1 MPRERSEDGDCNAI
15 ARLIKDF
22 CSCSENATWSPEM
35 TSDRRKGPLLKSEL
49 TNMSAM
55 RRRIISIAKR
65 KNKEVPEPP
74 KLTYGTTFQKNSD
87 TLTSNLVNTTISS
100 QSSTLRRNIDNFLLS
115 RRMFALEEDIYEK
128 PIQVKTPTC
137 GENWSLSKAWRNNNS
152 DFFNRS
158 PTLDSSRLIERNYTQ
173 LERIDEI
180 PQRKKRNKKMK
191 EQIRYDRNIKRHIRI
206 RVMLSLR
213 MRRYMKRRMK
223 KPGLQASQNV
233 NVPPRRFPR
242 GASVTSS
249 FGTRSYR
256 SVMTDKLGDGAV
268 LFDIYE
274 ARNSTMELCHDYE
287 EDLDTLQIA
296 LRAGNFRSG
305 RLAVEGWWCGRAM
318 PGAGGR
324 ANNGALA
331 LHYAAARGCLDCV
344 RLLTNTTPDVSANTA
359 MDNDVTPVYL
369 AAQEGHL
376 AVLKYLV
383 LEAGGRLDAR
393 ARDGMLPIH
402 AAAQTGC
409 LDCVKWMI
417 VERGVDPNARDG
429 DGATPLHFAASRGHL
444 STVRWLLRHGARL
457 HLDRHGKSPINDAAE
472 NHHLECLNVL
482 VAAGA
487 AGADN
492 KQLSS
497 YKAIHSCACAPGEAR
512 CALPNCINMNGTR
525 SPFYL
530 HAPERERRN
539 SVQERR
545 GSLPSTVGSVS
556 SARSGPAD
564 GLYVNPMQRATSTTV
579 THHSSSGEES
589 SACSASDADNTASGW
604 FLHNNNNSSGAP
616 AALYQRVRDL
626 FHTRSP
632 GPRVPAEGQEAPA
645 MTGSRQSEEPDDS
658 IMTVKAEIHGS
669 AEATTAQE
677 QSDSDSGAEATRRD
691 HHYEDI
697 YVPREEHQRRR
708 SSSRDSGS
716 HSRPGSAALVV
727 DYNTKDNT
735 DTASKAYEEVSSPV
749 SEAQTKSSIAT
760 KLAALTHKAQNFAS
774 RLSSAAGSRRASVS
788 DEATVVQAASAS
800 SGVSS
805 GGSSGDE
812 APPPPPPPPAPP
824 APPPP
829 VVLEE
834 PALKPSELRGRLAG
848 RRGSAASADDDRP
861 RGPNLVN
868 KQAVLPFV
876 PPAFPHNAPDRLIKP
891 SEYLK
896 TITAPCKRDDS
907 AAEARPPPPPPVP
920 ADNVPPP
927 PPQPPVTAHQPLAA
941 ISSAELSA
949 VRLRTP
955 ATKTLSAPPPARSVS
970 LQCLPS
976 AAEIYKNAK
985 TDLIE
990 ELKMSKDIT
999 GIKKLKVERARR
1011 ESLQDKETF
1020 TEFTKRFTAENFV
1033 EQRCAQVPERDAA
1046 GNVIPAW
1053 KRQMLARRAAEK
1065 ARKDLEKELAGEAE
1079 RRRAAAVPAWKRQLL
1094 QRREEAE
1101 NRLRNSLYT
1110 PKVEETNGQ
1119 PNGEW
1124 RSYPSGTQRAVSID
1138 NISMCYDTPAQPMRA
1153 PSEAKLSSDHCNGHT
1168 TTNGKH
1174 EEEEEKAKII
1184 PWRAQLRKTNSK
1196 LNLLE

>member
-1 MPRERSEDGDCNAI
+1 MPKDTSENCTAI

-22 CSCSENATWSPEM
+22 CSCSENGAWSPDM
-35 TSDRRKGPLLKSEL
+35 TSDKRKGPFLKSEL

-65 KNKEVPEPP
+65 KHRELIPEPP
-74 KLTYGTTFQKNSD
+74 KLYDEKKSE
-87 TLTSNLVNTTISS
+87 TLTSNLINTTLSS
-100 QSSTLRRNIDNFLLS
+100 QNSTLRRNIDSFLQS

-128 PIQVKTPTC
+128 PIQPYSNSLC
-137 GENWSLSKAWRNNNS
+137 GENWSLSKAWKISNADFYNS
-152 DFFNRS
+152 PS
-158 PTLDSSRLIERNYTQ
+158 PDSNKLLDRNYSY
-173 LERIDEI
+173 LERIDEV
-180 PQRKKRNKKMK
+180 PKKKREKRYK
-191 EQIRYDRNIKRHIRI
+191 EQLRYDRNIKRHIRI

-213 MRRYMKRRMK
+213 MRRYMKRRLR
-223 KPGLQASQNV
+223 KPYLNMNTQNV

-242 GASVTSS
+242 GSSVTSS

-256 SVMTDKLGDGAV
+256 SVMRDKLGDGAV
-268 LFDIYE
+268 LFDVHE

-287 EDLDTLQIA
+287 EDLDTLDIA

-305 RLAVEGWWCGRAM
+305 RLAVEGWCCARGM
-318 PGAGGR
+318 PAQGGR

-344 RLLTNTTPDVSANTA
+344 RLLANTTPDVSANTA

-444 STVRWLLRHGARL
+444 TTVRWLLRHGARL

-487 AGADN
+487 AGAD
-492 KQLSS
+492 KQLAS
-497 YKAIHSCACAPGEAR
+497 YKAVHSCACTPGEAR
-512 CALPNCINMNGTR
+512 CALPNCINANGSR

-530 HAPERERRN
+530 HAPERERRS

-545 GSLPSTVGSVS
+545 GSLPSTVGSIS

-564 GLYVNPMQRATSTTV
+564 GLYVNPMQRGTSASV
-579 THHSSSGEES
+579 THHSSSGEDS
-589 SACSASDADNTASGW
+589 SACSASDADTGNPSGW
-604 FLHNNNNSSGAP
+604 FLHGNQPSSAGAP

-632 GPRVPAEGQEAPA
+632 GPRVPAEGQEAP
-645 MTGSRQSEEPDDS
+645 T
-658 IMTVKAEIHGS
+658 MTVKAEVHGS
-669 AEATTAQE
+669 TEVAHEH
-677 QSDSDSGAEATRRD
+677 SDSDSGAEATRRD

-697 YVPREEHQRRR
+697 YMPREEQRQRRR

-727 DYNTKDNT
+727 DYTAKDN
-735 DTASKAYEEVSSPV
+735 SNENPIKAYEEVTP
-749 SEAQTKSSIAT
+749 AQEPQGKSTIAT

-788 DEATVVQAASAS
+788 EDPVVVASNS

-834 PALKPSELRGRLAG
+834 PVVRPSEFRGRLG
-848 RRGSAASADDDRP
+848 RRGSAASADDERP
-861 RGPNLVN
+861 RPNLVN
-868 KQAVLPFV
+868 KQPALPFV

-896 TITAPCKRDDS
+896 TITAPCKRDDA

-920 ADNVPPP
+920 DNVPPP
-927 PPQPPVTAHQPLAA
+927 PPQPPLSHQPLAA

-955 ATKTLSAPPPARSVS
+955 ATKTMSAPPPARSVS

-976 AAEIYKNAK
+976 AAENYRSAK

-1033 EQRCAQVPERDAA
+1033 DQGCPQVPERDAS

-1065 ARKDLEKELAGEAE
+1065 ARRDLERELAGEAE

-1101 NRLRNSLYT
+1101 NRLRQSLYT
-1110 PKVEETNGQ
+1110 PKVEDPNVT
-1119 PNGEW
+1119 PLNGEW
-1124 RSYPSGTQRAVSID
+1124 RAYPSGAQRAVSID
-1138 NISMCYDTPAQPMRA
+1138 NITLCYDTPAQPTRA
-1153 PSEAKLSSDHCNGHT
+1153 PSEAKLTSDHCNGHST
-1168 TTNGKH
+1168 PNGKH
-1174 EEEEEKAKII
+1174 EEEDESAKII

>member
-1 MPRERSEDGDCNAI
+1 MTLNNTHPPYNRVTSKGFFGKKSKKTKKYAKMKSGTYAGRER
-15 ARLIKDF
+15 
-22 CSCSENATWSPEM
+22 
-35 TSDRRKGPLLKSEL
+35 
-49 TNMSAM
+49 
-55 RRRIISIAKR
+55 
-65 KNKEVPEPP
+65 
-74 KLTYGTTFQKNSD
+74 
-87 TLTSNLVNTTISS
+87 
-100 QSSTLRRNIDNFLLS
+100 
-115 RRMFALEEDIYEK
+115 
-128 PIQVKTPTC
+128 
-137 GENWSLSKAWRNNNS
+137 
-152 DFFNRS
+152 
-158 PTLDSSRLIERNYTQ
+158 
-173 LERIDEI
+173 
-180 PQRKKRNKKMK
+180 
-191 EQIRYDRNIKRHIRI
+191 
-206 RVMLSLR
+206 
-213 MRRYMKRRMK
+213 
-223 KPGLQASQNV
+223 
-233 NVPPRRFPR
+233 
-242 GASVTSS
+242 
-249 FGTRSYR
+249 
-256 SVMTDKLGDGAV
+256 
-268 LFDIYE
+268 
-274 ARNSTMELCHDYE
+274 
-287 EDLDTLQIA
+287 
-296 LRAGNFRSG
+296 
-305 RLAVEGWWCGRAM
+305 
-318 PGAGGR
+318 
-324 ANNGALA
+324 
-331 LHYAAARGCLDCV
+331 
-344 RLLTNTTPDVSANTA
+344 ANTA

-487 AGADN
+487 GADS
-492 KQLSS
+492 KQLSA
-497 YKAIHSCACAPGEAR
+497 YKAVHSCACTPGDAR
-512 CALPNCINMNGTR
+512 CALPNCINANSPR

-530 HAPERERRN
+530 HAPERERR
-539 SVQERR
+539 
-545 GSLPSTVGSVS
+545 GSLPSTIGSIS

-564 GLYVNPMQRATSTTV
+564 GLYVNPMQRATSTSA

-589 SACSASDADNTASGW
+589 SACSASDADTGNAGGW
-604 FLHNNNNSSGAP
+604 FLHGSTNSGAP

-632 GPRVPAEGQEAPA
+632 GPRVPAEGQEAP
-645 MTGSRQSEEPDDS
+645 T
-658 IMTVKAEIHGS
+658 MTVKAEVHG
-669 AEATTAQE
+669 ATETTTVPE

-697 YVPREEHQRRR
+697 YMPREEQQRRR

-727 DYNTKDNT
+727 DYTAKDNN
-735 DTASKAYEEVSSPV
+735 DISSKAYEEVSPAV
-749 SEAQTKSSIAT
+749 EAQTKSTIAT

-774 RLSSAAGSRRASVS
+774 RISSAAGSRRASVS
-788 DEATVVQAASAS
+788 DEAAVVQTSASAS

-824 APPPP
+824 APPAPP
-829 VVLEE
+829 HKVLEE
-834 PALKPSELRGRLAG
+834 PALRPSELRGRLAG
-848 RRGSAASADDDRP
+848 RRGSIADDDRP

-868 KQAVLPFV
+868 KQPALPFI
-876 PPAFPHNAPDRLIKP
+876 PPAFPNNAPDRLIKP

-920 ADNVPPP
+920 SDPVPPP
-927 PPQPPVTAHQPLAA
+927 PPQPPATNAQPLAA

-976 AAEIYKNAK
+976 AAENYRSAK

-999 GIKKLKVERARR
+999 GIKKMKVERARR

-1033 EQRCAQVPERDAA
+1033 DQVPERDAA

-1065 ARKDLEKELAGEAE
+1065 ARRDLERELAGEAE
-1079 RRRAAAVPAWKRQLL
+1079 RRRAAAVPVWKRQLL

-1101 NRLRNSLYT
+1101 NRLRQSLYT
-1110 PKVEETNGQ
+1110 PKVEETNGSNGT
-1119 PNGEW
+1119 NGEW
-1124 RSYPSGTQRAVSID
+1124 RAYPSGTQRAVSID
-1138 NISMCYDTPAQPMRA
+1138 NISLCYDTPAQPARA
-1153 PSEAKLSSDHCNGHT
+1153 PSEAKLSSDHCNGHA
-1168 TTNGKH
+1168 TNCKH
-1174 EEEEEKAKII
+1174 DDDNAESAKII

>member
-1 MPRERSEDGDCNAI
+1 MWYIIVALF
-15 ARLIKDF
+15 LIWLLEHF
-22 CSCSENATWSPEM
+22 
-35 TSDRRKGPLLKSEL
+35 RRKQ
-49 TNMSAM
+49 AQ
-55 RRRIISIAKR
+55 
-65 KNKEVPEPP
+65 PP
-74 KLTYGTTFQKNSD
+74 HH
-87 TLTSNLVNTTISS
+87 
-100 QSSTLRRNIDNFLLS
+100 
-115 RRMFALEEDIYEK
+115 
-128 PIQVKTPTC
+128 TC
-137 GENWSLSKAWRNNNS
+137 
-152 DFFNRS
+152 
-158 PTLDSSRLIERNYTQ
+158 Q
-173 LERIDEI
+173 
-180 PQRKKRNKKMK
+180 M
-191 EQIRYDRNIKRHIRI
+191 
-206 RVMLSLR
+206 
-213 MRRYMKRRMK
+213 
-223 KPGLQASQNV
+223 
-233 NVPPRRFPR
+233 
-242 GASVTSS
+242 
-249 FGTRSYR
+249 
-256 SVMTDKLGDGAV
+256 
-268 LFDIYE
+268 
-274 ARNSTMELCHDYE
+274 
-287 EDLDTLQIA
+287 
-296 LRAGNFRSG
+296 SG

-318 PGAGGR
+318 PHAHGR

-344 RLLTNTTPDVSANTA
+344 RLLANTTPDVSANTA

-444 STVRWLLRHGARL
+444 TTVRWLLRHGARL

-472 NHHLECLNVL
+472 NHHLDCLNVL

-487 AGADN
+487 AGADS

-497 YKAIHSCACAPGEAR
+497 YKAVHSCACTPGDAR
-512 CALPNCINMNGTR
+512 CALPNCINANGTR

-530 HAPERERRN
+530 HAPERERRG
-539 SVQERR
+539 SVAERR
-545 GSLPSTVGSVS
+545 GSLPSTPIGSIS
-556 SARSGPAD
+556 SSRSGPAD
-564 GLYVNPMQRATSTTV
+564 GLYVNPMQRASTTV
-579 THHSSSGEES
+579 THHSSSGEDS
-589 SACSASDADNTASGW
+589 SACSASDADASNASGW
-604 FLHNNNNSSGAP
+604 YLHNATPTPNAP

-632 GPRVPAEGQEAPA
+632 GPRVPAEGQEAPV
-645 MTGSRQSEEPDDS
+645 
-658 IMTVKAEIHGS
+658 MTVKAEIHGS
-669 AEATTAQE
+669 EAPTVPE

-697 YVPREEHQRRR
+697 YMPKEETRQRR

-716 HSRPGSAALVV
+716 HSRPGSAALIV
-727 DYNTKDNT
+727 DYTTKEGIDSI
-735 DTASKAYEEVSSPV
+735 SKAYEEVSPAPESH
-749 SEAQTKSSIAT
+749 AKSTIAT

-774 RLSSAAGSRRASVS
+774 RLSSAAGSRRASVT
-788 DEATVVQAASAS
+788 EETTIVQASAS

-812 APPPPPPPPAPP
+812 APPPPPPPPPP
-824 APPPP
+824 A
-829 VVLEE
+829 VLEE
-834 PALKPSELRGRLAG
+834 PALKPSELRSRLA
-848 RRGSAASADDDRP
+848 RRGSASADEERP
-861 RGPNLVN
+861 RGLNLVN

-896 TITAPCKRDDS
+896 TITAPCKRDDA
-907 AAEARPPPPPPVP
+907 AAEARPPPPP
-920 ADNVPPP
+920 ALSDNAPPPP
-927 PPQPPVTAHQPLAA
+927 PPQPPMTAAQPLAA
-941 ISSAELSA
+941 ISSAELCA
-949 VRLRTP
+949 VRLRAP
-955 ATKTLSAPPPARSVS
+955 AAKTLSAPPPARSVS

-976 AAEIYKNAK
+976 AAENYKSVK
-985 TDLIE
+985 IDLIE

-999 GIKKLKVERARR
+999 GIKKMKVERARR

-1033 EQRCAQVPERDAA
+1033 DQGCPQVPERDAA

-1065 ARKDLEKELAGEAE
+1065 ARRDLERELAGEAE

-1094 QRREEAE
+1094 ARREEAE
-1101 NRLRNSLYT
+1101 NRLRQTLYT
-1110 PKVEETNGQ
+1110 PKVEETNGT
-1119 PNGEW
+1119 NGEW
-1124 RSYPSGTQRAVSID
+1124 RAYPNGTQRAVSID
-1138 NISMCYDTPAQPMRA
+1138 NITLCYDTPSQPVRA
-1153 PSEAKLSSDHCNGHT
+1153 PSEAKLSTEHCNGEYCL
-1168 TTNGKH
+1168 TNGKH
-1174 EEEEEKAKII
+1174 EEDADAKII

>member
-22 CSCSENATWSPEM
+22 CSCSENGTWSPEM
-35 TSDRRKGPLLKSEL
+35 TTDRRKGPLLKSEL

-55 RRRIISIAKR
+55 RRRIISLAKR
-65 KNKEVPEPP
+65 KTKEVPEPP
-74 KLTYGTTFQKNSD
+74 KLTYGNTFQKSSE

-128 PIQVKTPTC
+128 PIVKTPTC

-158 PTLDSSRLIERNYTQ
+158 PTLDSHRLIERNHTQ

-180 PQRKKRNKKMK
+180 PHRKKRNKKMK
-191 EQIRYDRNIKRHIRI
+191 EQLRYDRNIKRHIRI

-223 KPGLQASQNV
+223 KPGLQAAQNV

-242 GASVTSS
+242 GTSITSS

-268 LFDIYE
+268 LFDIHE

-318 PGAGGR
+318 PGSGGR

-487 AGADN
+487 AGPDS

-497 YKAIHSCACAPGEAR
+497 YKAIHSCACTPGEAR
-512 CALPNCINMNGTR
+512 CALPNCINANGTR

-545 GSLPSTVGSVS
+545 GSLPSTVGSIS

-564 GLYVNPMQRATSTTV
+564 GLYVNPMRATSTSV

-589 SACSASDADNTASGW
+589 SACSASDADNSGGW
-604 FLHNNNNSSGAP
+604 FLHNNNTSSGAP

-645 MTGSRQSEEPDDS
+645 MT
-658 IMTVKAEIHGS
+658 VKAEIHGS
-669 AEATTAQE
+669 AEATTVQE

-727 DYNTKDNT
+727 DYSTKDST
-735 DTASKAYEEVSSPV
+735 DSASKAYEEVSPA

-774 RLSSAAGSRRASVS
+774 RISSAAGSRRASVS
-788 DEATVVQAASAS
+788 DEATVVTQAASAS

-824 APPPP
+824 APPAPPPP

-834 PALKPSELRGRLAG
+834 PALKPSEVRGRLAG

-927 PPQPPVTAHQPLAA
+927 PPQPPMSTNTHQPLAA

-1033 EQRCAQVPERDAA
+1033 EQVPERDAA

-1065 ARKDLEKELAGEAE
+1065 ARKDLERELAGEAE

-1101 NRLRNSLYT
+1101 SRLRNSLYT

-1124 RSYPSGTQRAVSID
+1124 RAYPSGTQRAVSID
-1138 NISMCYDTPAQPMRA
+1138 NISMCYDTPAQPLRA
-1153 PSEAKLSSDHCNGHT
+1153 PSEAKLSSDHCNGHST
-1168 TTNGKH
+1168 SNGKH
-1174 EEEEEKAKII
+1174 EDEEDEKAKII

>member
-1 MPRERSEDGDCNAI
+1 MTLNHQHPPYGRVASKLFGKKSKKKKYAKMKSGTYAGRER
-15 ARLIKDF
+15 
-22 CSCSENATWSPEM
+22 
-35 TSDRRKGPLLKSEL
+35 
-49 TNMSAM
+49 
-55 RRRIISIAKR
+55 
-65 KNKEVPEPP
+65 
-74 KLTYGTTFQKNSD
+74 
-87 TLTSNLVNTTISS
+87 
-100 QSSTLRRNIDNFLLS
+100 
-115 RRMFALEEDIYEK
+115 
-128 PIQVKTPTC
+128 
-137 GENWSLSKAWRNNNS
+137 
-152 DFFNRS
+152 
-158 PTLDSSRLIERNYTQ
+158 
-173 LERIDEI
+173 
-180 PQRKKRNKKMK
+180 
-191 EQIRYDRNIKRHIRI
+191 
-206 RVMLSLR
+206 
-213 MRRYMKRRMK
+213 
-223 KPGLQASQNV
+223 
-233 NVPPRRFPR
+233 
-242 GASVTSS
+242 
-249 FGTRSYR
+249 
-256 SVMTDKLGDGAV
+256 
-268 LFDIYE
+268 
-274 ARNSTMELCHDYE
+274 
-287 EDLDTLQIA
+287 
-296 LRAGNFRSG
+296 
-305 RLAVEGWWCGRAM
+305 
-318 PGAGGR
+318 
-324 ANNGALA
+324 
-331 LHYAAARGCLDCV
+331 
-344 RLLTNTTPDVSANTA
+344 ANTA

-444 STVRWLLRHGARL
+444 TTVRWLLRHGARL

-487 AGADN
+487 GASEG
-492 KQLSS
+492 KQLAT
-497 YKAIHSCACAPGEAR
+497 YKAVHSCACTPGDAR
-512 CALPNCINMNGTR
+512 CALPNCINAGSTR

-530 HAPERERRN
+530 HAPERERRP

-545 GSLPSTVGSVS
+545 GSLPSTVGSIS

-564 GLYVNPMQRATSTTV
+564 GLYVNPMQRATSTTA
-579 THHSSSGEES
+579 THHSSSGEDS
-589 SACSASDADNTASGW
+589 SACSASDADSANNGGW
-604 FLHNNNNSSGAP
+604 FLHGGSNNNSGAP

-632 GPRVPAEGQEAPA
+632 GPRVPAEGQEAP
-645 MTGSRQSEEPDDS
+645 T
-658 IMTVKAEIHGS
+658 MTVKAEVHGS
-669 AEATTAQE
+669 TEATTAPE
-677 QSDSDSGAEATRRD
+677 HSDSDSGAEARRG

-697 YVPREEHQRRR
+697 YIPREEQQRRR
-708 SSSRDSGS
+708 STSRDSGS

-727 DYNTKDNT
+727 DYTTKDNN
-735 DTASKAYEEVSSPV
+735 DTISKAYEEVSPV
-749 SEAQTKSSIAT
+749 VDPQAKSTIAT

-774 RLSSAAGSRRASVS
+774 RISSAAGSRRASVS
-788 DEATVVQAASAS
+788 DEAAVIQTSVSAS

-824 APPPP
+824 TPPVPPPA
-829 VVLEE
+829 VLEE
-834 PALKPSELRGRLAG
+834 PAIRPSELRGRLAG
-848 RRGSAASADDDRP
+848 RRGSAASEDERP

-868 KQAVLPFV
+868 KQPALPFV

-896 TITAPCKRDDS
+896 TITAPCKRDDT

-920 ADNVPPP
+920 NDGVPPP
-927 PPQPPVTAHQPLAA
+927 PPQPPAMAISQPLAA
-941 ISSAELSA
+941 ISTAELTA
-949 VRLRTP
+949 VRLRAP

-976 AAEIYKNAK
+976 AAENYRSAK

-999 GIKKLKVERARR
+999 GIKKMKVERARR

-1033 EQRCAQVPERDAA
+1033 DQIPERDAA

-1065 ARKDLEKELAGEAE
+1065 ARRDLERELAGEAE

-1101 NRLRNSLYT
+1101 NRLRQSLYT
-1110 PKVEETNGQ
+1110 PKVEETNCSNGTT
-1119 PNGEW
+1119 NGEW
-1124 RSYPSGTQRAVSID
+1124 RAYPSGTQRAVSID
-1138 NISMCYDTPAQPMRA
+1138 NISLCYDTPSHPVRA
-1153 PSEAKLSSDHCNGHT
+1153 PSEAKLTSDHCNGHSI
-1168 TTNGKH
+1168 TNGKH
-1174 EEEEEKAKII
+1174 EDDAEDESAKII

>member
-1 MPRERSEDGDCNAI
+1 MPKARSKNDNCNAI
-15 ARLIKDF
+15 ARIIKDF

-35 TSDRRKGPLLKSEL
+35 TTDKGRDPFLKSEL

-55 RRRIISIAKR
+55 RRRIMTIAKR
-65 KNKEVPEPP
+65 KNRDVTPEPP
-74 KLTYGTTFQKNSD
+74 KLHFDLDKKSE
-87 TLTSNLVNTTISS
+87 TLTSNLINATISS
-100 QSSTLRRNIDNFLLS
+100 QDSTIRRNIDNFLQS

-128 PIQVKTPTC
+128 PICTIKNSSC
-137 GENWSLSKAWRNNNS
+137 GENWSLSKAWKNNKG
-152 DFFNRS
+152 DFFHRS
-158 PTLDSSRLIERNYTQ
+158 PALDSRRLVDRNCNN
-173 LERIDEI
+173 LERIDEV
-180 PQRKKRNKKMK
+180 PRRKKREKKIK
-191 EQIRYDRNIKRHIRI
+191 EQLRYDRNIKRHIRI

-213 MRRYMKRRMK
+213 MRRYMKRRLR
-223 KPGLQASQNV
+223 KPQPQNV
-233 NVPPRRFPR
+233 SVPPRRFPR
-242 GASVTSS
+242 GSSINSS

-256 SVMTDKLGDGAV
+256 SVMTDKLGEGAV
-268 LFDIYE
+268 LFDIHE
-274 ARNSTMELCHDYE
+274 ARNSTMELCHDYG
-287 EDLDTLQIA
+287 EDLDTLDIA

-318 PGAGGR
+318 PAAGR

-417 VERGVDPNARDG
+417 VERAVDPNARDG

-487 AGADN
+487 AGADS
-492 KQLSS
+492 KQLAT
-497 YKAIHSCACAPGEAR
+497 YKAVHSCACTPGEVR
-512 CALPNCINMNGTR
+512 CALPNCINTSSTR

-530 HAPERERRN
+530 HAPEKERR
-539 SVQERR
+539 SAAERR
-545 GSLPSTVGSVS
+545 GSLPSTIGSIS
-556 SARSGPAD
+556 STRSGPAD
-564 GLYVNPMQRATSTTV
+564 GLYVNPMQRGTSTSA
-579 THHSSSGEES
+579 THNSSSGEES
-589 SACSASDADNTASGW
+589 SATVSDADTNNTGGW
-604 FLHNNNNSSGAP
+604 FLHGNSNSTGAP

-632 GPRVPAEGQEAPA
+632 GPRVPAEGQEAP
-645 MTGSRQSEEPDDS
+645 T
-658 IMTVKAEIHGS
+658 MTVKAEVHGS
-669 AEATTAQE
+669 TEVTTVPE

-697 YVPREEHQRRR
+697 YMARDDHQPRRR

-727 DYNTKDNT
+727 DYTTKDSCDIN
-735 DTASKAYEEVSSPV
+735 SKAYEEVSPV
-749 SEAQTKSSIAT
+749 IEAQTKSSIAT
-760 KLAALTHKAQNFAS
+760 KLAALTHKAQSFAS
-774 RLSSAAGSRRASVS
+774 RLSSSAGSRRPSITEEVI
-788 DEATVVQAASAS
+788 VQAASAS

-824 APPPP
+824 APPAPP
-829 VVLEE
+829 KVLEE
-834 PALKPSELRGRLAG
+834 PALRPSELRGRLAG
-848 RRGSAASADDDRP
+848 RRGSGCADDDRP

-868 KQAVLPFV
+868 KQPVLPFV

-896 TITAPCKRDDS
+896 TITAPCKRDDGP
-907 AAEARPPPPPPVP
+907 AEARPPPPPPVP
-920 ADNVPPP
+920 DNVPPP
-927 PPQPPVTAHQPLAA
+927 PPQPPMSAPQQPLAA
-941 ISSAELSA
+941 ISTAELTA

-955 ATKTLSAPPPARSVS
+955 ATKTMSAPPPARSVS
-970 LQCLPS
+970 LQCLSS
-976 AAEIYKNAK
+976 AADFKNAK

-999 GIKKLKVERARR
+999 GIKKMKVERARR

-1033 EQRCAQVPERDAA
+1033 DQVPERDAS

-1065 ARKDLEKELAGEAE
+1065 ARRDLERELAGEAE

-1101 NRLRNSLYT
+1101 NRLRQSLYT
-1110 PKVEETNGQ
+1110 PKVEETNGST
-1119 PNGEW
+1119 NGDW
-1124 RSYPSGTQRAVSID
+1124 RSYPSNATRAVSID
-1138 NISMCYDTPAQPMRA
+1138 NITLCYETPAQPMRA
-1153 PSEAKLSSDHCNGHT
+1153 PSEAKLTDHCNGLS
-1168 TTNGKH
+1168 NGKH
-1174 EEEEEKAKII
+1174 EEEEDSTKII